1 MGYPSD
7 PLKLTRWND
16 IDWFN
21 TIDAVKGLRQQ
32 IFRAS
37 KSGDK
42 RKLKSLQRLMLKSK
56 ANAAVSVR
64 QATQVNKGRGTP
76 GTDDR
81 IALTGE
87 LRTELMHEI
96 LSIDDW
102 TPQPARRVNI
112 PKANGK
118 TRPLGIPAI
127 ADRCKQ
133 AMVKNAL
140 EPQWE
145 ARFEPC
151 SYGFRPSRSC
161 HDAIGRIF
169 RVALPHGNKKWVV
182 DADIKGAFDNI
193 SHEHLLDQLQGFPE
207 LGLIEKWLR
216 AGVMIEGIFQETVM
230 GTPQGG
236 VISPLL
242 LNVALHGMED
252 AVGVRYQQHGKYT
265 QLISNVALIRY
276 ADDFVIFA
284 TTKEEAES
292 SKDRIDDWLKD
303 RGLELSQEKTSIRNL
318 REGFD
323 FLGFNIKEYQK
334 ASTGKVKLFIRPS
347 QDAVARFQDR
357 LRQEWT
363 NLRGQNAD
371 TVMSRLNP
379 ILRGWGNYY
388 KHVVSSRI
396 FSKMD
401 DFNYWRSRRWMNKT
415 HPKKSDDWKT
425 NRYHQVQTK
434 PGLVKRFGNV
444 ETGQYLFRLTDLRID
459 RHILIRH
466 GASPDDPEIRNYWKK
481 REKRKTELLPSAK
494 HEALAQLQEGVCAE
508 CMGSLYGD
516 EKLEIHHC
524 IPKGQS
530 GRDKLVNLRLV
541 HRICHE
547 QISSK
552 TLRGETVC
560 LSRVR

>member
-16 IDWFN
+16 IDWFE

-64 QATQVNKGRGTP
+64 QATLINKGRGTP

-87 LRTELMHEI
+87 LRTELMQEI

-102 TPQPARRVNI
+102 TPQPARRVYI

-145 ARFEPC
+145 ALFEPC
-151 SYGFRPSRSC
+151 SYGFRPGRSC

-193 SHEHLLDQLQGFPE
+193 NHEHLLNQLQSFPE
-207 LGLIEKWLR
+207 LGLIERWLK
-216 AGVMIEGIFQETVM
+216 AGVMLEGIFQETET

-236 VISPLL
+236 IISPLL
-242 LNVALHGMED
+242 LNVALHGMEE
-252 AVGVRYQQHGKYT
+252 AIGVYYRKSGQYT
-265 QLISNVALIRY
+265 QLKSSVALIRY

-284 TTKEEAES
+284 TTEEEAES
-292 SKDRIDDWLKD
+292 SKGRINDWLKD
-303 RGLELSQEKTSIRNL
+303 RGLELSEEKTSIRHL

-323 FLGFNIKEYQK
+323 FLGFNIREYQK
-334 ASTGKVKLFIRPS
+334 PKPILLIKPS
-347 QDAVARFQDR
+347 KEAVARFQDK
-357 LRQEWT
+357 LRYEWDS
-363 NLRGQNAD
+363 LRGLNAD
-371 TVMSRLNP
+371 TVMKRLNP

-388 KHVVSSRI
+388 KHVVSSQL
-396 FSKMD
+396 FSKLD
-401 DFNYWRSRRWMNKT
+401 NFNYWRSRRWMNKT
-415 HPKKSDDWKT
+415 HPNKNDNWKKD
-425 NRYHQVQTK
+425 RYFQVQINE
-434 PGLVKRFGNV
+434 GLEKRFGNA
-444 ETGQYLFRLTDLRID
+444 ETGQYLFRLTDLKID

-466 GASPDDPEIRNYWKK
+466 GASPDEPELRNYWKK
-481 REKRKTELLPSAK
+481 RRKRTTEILPSAK
-494 HEALAQLQEGVCAE
+494 HKALARLQEGLCAV
-508 CMGSLYGD
+508 CMGSLYDD

-547 QISSK
+547 QVSSK
-552 TLRGETVC
+552 TLRGE
-560 LSRVR
+560 RFA

>member
-64 QATQVNKGRGTP
+64 QATQINKGRGTP

-81 IALTGE
+81 IALTGDM
-87 LRTELMHEI
+87 RTELMHEI

-102 TPQPARRVNI
+102 TAQPARRVYI

-145 ARFEPC
+145 ALFEPC
-151 SYGFRPSRSC
+151 SYGFRPGRSC

-193 SHEHLLDQLQGFPE
+193 SHEHLLNQLRGFPA
-207 LGLIEKWLR
+207 LGLIEKWLK
-216 AGVMIEGIFQETVM
+216 AGVMLEGVFQDTET

-242 LNVALHGMED
+242 LNVALHGMEE
-252 AVGVRYQQHGKYT
+252 AVGVYYQKNGIYT
-265 QLISNVALIRY
+265 QLKSNVALIRY

-284 TTKEEAES
+284 TTKGEAEA
-292 SKDRIDDWLKD
+292 SKERINDWLKD
-303 RGLELSQEKTSIRNL
+303 RGLELSEEKTSIRHL

-323 FLGFNIKEYQK
+323 FLGFNIREYTNPK
-334 ASTGKVKLFIRPS
+334 AKLLIRPS
-347 QDAVARFQDR
+347 KDAVLRFQDR
-357 LRQEWT
+357 LRQEWAS
-363 NLRGQNAD
+363 LRGQNAD
-371 TVMSRLNP
+371 AVMKRLNP

-396 FSKMD
+396 FSKLD
-401 DFNYWRSRRWMNKT
+401 SFNYWRSRRWMNKT
-415 HPKKSDDWKT
+415 HPNKNDDWKK
-425 NRYHQVQTK
+425 NRYHQVQVK
-434 PGLVKRFGNV
+434 AEEIKRFGNA

-466 GASPDDPEIRNYWKK
+466 GASPDDPELRNYWKK
-481 REKRKTELLPSAK
+481 RR
-494 HEALAQLQEGVCAE
+494 
-508 CMGSLYGD
+508 
-516 EKLEIHHC
+516 
-524 IPKGQS
+524 
-530 GRDKLVNLRLV
+530 
-541 HRICHE
+541 
-547 QISSK
+547 
-552 TLRGETVC
+552 
-560 LSRVR
+560 